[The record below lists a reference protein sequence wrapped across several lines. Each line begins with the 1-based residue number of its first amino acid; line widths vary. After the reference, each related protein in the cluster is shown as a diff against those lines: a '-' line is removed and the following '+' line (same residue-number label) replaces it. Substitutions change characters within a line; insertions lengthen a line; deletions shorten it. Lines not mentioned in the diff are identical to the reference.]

1 MPAGAEERAA
11 LATRACTHLRSSV
24 ERQAYSHDVKA
35 GTCVSS
41 RVRRSR
47 IITCLKG
54 RHALHYRL
62 VIDQHADRS
71 ALAACARRH
80 VGDTTI
86 SNRVRPA
93 AHHDAIVH
101 LVPRYWPEAMMEA
114 LVADERRFVRLLIGA
129 PRLGVLPTNSLSSG
143 GEIIG
148 VCGENR
154 PFLPQNSRYSPRTQR
169 YSRLLHYVTA
179 FCRGLAIV

>member
-1 MPAGAEERAA
+1 M
-11 LATRACTHLRSSV
+11 
-24 ERQAYSHDVKA
+24 KA
-35 GTCVSS
+35 GTGVSS

-101 LVPRYWPEAMMEA
+101 LVPRYWLQVMMEA
-114 LVADERRFVRLLIGA
+114 LVADESPLCAFFTAARGGRTIFVTSR
-129 PRLGVLPTNSLSSG
+129 
-143 GEIIG
+143 GE
-148 VCGENR
+148 
-154 PFLPQNSRYSPRTQR
+154 
-169 YSRLLHYVTA
+169 
-179 FCRGLAIV
+179 

>member
-1 MPAGAEERAA
+1 
-11 LATRACTHLRSSV
+11 
-24 ERQAYSHDVKA
+24 
-35 GTCVSS
+35 
-41 RVRRSR
+41 
-47 IITCLKG
+47 
-54 RHALHYRL
+54 
-62 VIDQHADRS
+62 
-71 ALAACARRH
+71 
-80 VGDTTI
+80 
-86 SNRVRPA
+86 
-93 AHHDAIVH
+93 
-101 LVPRYWPEAMMEA
+101 MEA

-179 FCRGLAIV
+179 FCRGLAIVAGSAQHTRVLQPAPHPR

>member
-1 MPAGAEERAA
+1 
-11 LATRACTHLRSSV
+11 
-24 ERQAYSHDVKA
+24 
-35 GTCVSS
+35 
-41 RVRRSR
+41 
-47 IITCLKG
+47 
-54 RHALHYRL
+54 
-62 VIDQHADRS
+62 
-71 ALAACARRH
+71 
-80 VGDTTI
+80 
-86 SNRVRPA
+86 
-93 AHHDAIVH
+93 
-101 LVPRYWPEAMMEA
+101 MEA

-179 FCRGLAIV
+179 FCRGLAIVGQPASASCVCCEVCSTRAVDTVWKWQRVLVN

>member
-1 MPAGAEERAA
+1 
-11 LATRACTHLRSSV
+11 
-24 ERQAYSHDVKA
+24 
-35 GTCVSS
+35 
-41 RVRRSR
+41 
-47 IITCLKG
+47 
-54 RHALHYRL
+54 
-62 VIDQHADRS
+62 
-71 ALAACARRH
+71 
-80 VGDTTI
+80 
-86 SNRVRPA
+86 
-93 AHHDAIVH
+93 
-101 LVPRYWPEAMMEA
+101 MEA

-179 FCRGLAIV
+179 FCRGLAIVQQQSYVMISFLFLSDTGPGEGGSLMCHNPPIVKIEGV